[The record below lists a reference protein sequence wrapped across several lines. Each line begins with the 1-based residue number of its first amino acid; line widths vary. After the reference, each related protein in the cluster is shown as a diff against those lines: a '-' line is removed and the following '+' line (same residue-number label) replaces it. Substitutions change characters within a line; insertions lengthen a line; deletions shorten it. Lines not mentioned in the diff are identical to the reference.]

1 MSNQARQVSEQGRE
15 SALAGFET
23 AIGFVDDIGAST
35 AANHT
40 VIAVTALKGLE

>member
-1 MSNQARQVSEQGRE
+1 
-15 SALAGFET
+15 LTGFET

-40 VIAVTALKGLE
+40 VIAVTVLEGLERVDNFHDENLY